1 MTFLVFQL
9 QAPLSSWGTT
19 AVGEYRG
26 SYEYPS
32 ESALIGLLAAAL
44 GARRE
49 DESAHAALRD
59 GYDFAV
65 GVQAVGKLLRDY
77 QTAQVP
83 GRVALKGRP
92 RVTRRDELNLPK
104 DELNT
109 ILSTRDYRQGA
120 SSLIAVHARQSAPY
134 DLEKLAAALRE
145 PRFVLYLGRKSC
157 PPAAPVWPQV
167 IASDDLN
174 TAFEEYRARFEA
186 GRARCKADGRDP
198 PLEPI
203 APVVQLAWGDGL
215 EIGTTADFSTL
226 RRDKIIRRRGW
237 QFSERVEYVK
247 MLGDG
252 IDHAL

>member
-9 QAPLSSWGTT
+9 QAPFSSWGTT

-26 SYEYPS
+26 SCEYPS

-59 GYDFAV
+59 GYYFAV
-65 GVQAVGKLLRDY
+65 GVQAFGKLLRDY
-77 QTAQVP
+77 HTAQVP
-83 GRVALKGRP
+83 GRAALKGRP

-120 SSLIAVHARQSAPY
+120 GSLIAIRARGSAPH

-157 PPAAPVWPQV
+157 PPAAPLWPQV
-167 IASDDLN
+167 VESDDLN

-186 GRARCKADGRDP
+186 SRARCNADGRDP
-198 PLEPI
+198 PLEPL
-203 APVVQLAWGDGL
+203 APLVQLTWSDGF
-215 EIGTTADFSTL
+215 EIGITPDFSIV
-226 RRDKIIRRRGW
+226 RRDRIIRRRGW
-237 QFSERVEYVK
+237 QFSDRVEYVK
-247 MLGDG
+247 MLTEGS
-252 IDHAL
+252 

>member
-9 QAPLSSWGTT
+9 QGLFSSWGTT

-49 DESAHAALRD
+49 DEAAHAALRD
-59 GYDFAV
+59 GYDFVV
-65 GVQAVGKLLRDY
+65 GVQAFGKLLRDY
-77 QTAQVP
+77 HTAQVP
-83 GRVALKGRP
+83 GRAALKGRP

-120 SSLIAVHARQSAPY
+120 SSLIAVHARESAPH

-167 IASDDLN
+167 IESDDPN
-174 TAFEEYRARFEA
+174 AAFEEYRARFEA
-186 GRARCKADGRDP
+186 GRERCRPASCDA
-198 PLEPI
+198 PLESI

-215 EIGTTADFSTL
+215 EVGVQPDFSTL
-226 RRDKIIRRRGW
+226 RRDRVIRRRGW
-237 QFSERVEYVK
+237 QFSDRVEYVK
-247 MLGDG
+247 ILREGN
-252 IDHAL
+252 

>member
-1 MTFLVFQL
+1 MAFLVFQL

-44 GARRE
+44 GVRRE
-49 DESAHAALRD
+49 DEPAHAALRD
-59 GYDFAV
+59 GYDFV
-65 GVQAVGKLLRDY
+65 IGIQAFGKLLRDY
-77 QTAQVP
+77 HTAQVP
-83 GRVALKGRP
+83 GRAALKGRP
-92 RVTRRDELNLPK
+92 RVTRRDELSLPK

-120 SSLIAVHARQSAPY
+120 SSLIAVHAREAAPH

-157 PPAAPVWPQV
+157 PPAAPMWPQV
-167 IASDDLN
+167 IVSDDLN
-174 TAFEEYRARFEA
+174 TAFEVYRARLEA
-186 GRARCKADGRDP
+186 GRARCETDSRDA

-203 APVVQLAWGDGL
+203 ASVVQLAWGDGL
-215 EIGTTADFSTL
+215 EIGVTADFSTL
-226 RRDKIIRRRGW
+226 RRDRIIRRRGW
-237 QFSERVEYVK
+237 QFSDRVEHVK
-247 MLGDG
+247 ILSEGD
-252 IDHAL
+252 